1 MLPLHQICKAP
12 VVFLN
17 LQPTERINYEQ
28 STTGEW
34 LAHCGA
40 CPVPEFANA
49 FNRADIPFRVVN
61 GLLGLDYTPVI
72 SMTNEET
79 NNRIE
84 AIQAWRD

>member
-1 MLPLHQICKAP
+1 MTKWGEVYNYGIVDLVLPCCHSCDQLNCIPVHQINKAP

-17 LQPTERINYEQ
+17 LQPTERINYDH

-49 FNRADIPFRVVN
+49 FYLFDK
-61 GLLGLDYTPVI
+61 
-72 SMTNEET
+72 
-79 NNRIE
+79 
-84 AIQAWRD
+84 